1 MAFFQDIAVNPF
13 LLSGL
18 WAGLLA
24 SLACGLIGPYVVT
37 RRIVFL
43 AGAIAHIAVGGLGA
57 TIYLKHL
64 APESLAWL
72 RPLHG
77 AMAVSVLSALL
88 LARLEPATGRAASDR
103 PALSSDTVIGA
114 LWAIGM
120 SIGILLIKLTPG
132 YYTELMSYLFGNL
145 AYVAWSDI
153 YLMLAL
159 DAVIVVTVL
168 LFQKRFFALCLDPE
182 QARLQGV
189 SVRQTHAVL
198 LVLVALTV
206 ITLTQVVGL
215 ILVIA
220 LLSLPAATA
229 SLLVR
234 RLPAMMVLSV
244 LLATLL
250 TTLPRIAVYGT
261 RISPEPAIVL
271 ASGGLFLLAAAYHR
285 WRNQRQFSD
294 DAVEIPAAPAPA
306 SGAPVGESLAG
317 VATTGPA
324 LAGEAPET
332 R

>member
-1 MAFFQDIAVNPF
+1 MDFFRDMAVNPF

-37 RRIVFL
+37 RRLVFL
-43 AGAIAHIAVGGLGA
+43 GGAIAHIAVGGLGA

-64 APESLAWL
+64 WPDTLAWL
-72 RPLHG
+72 RPIHG
-77 AMAVSVLSALL
+77 AMAVSVLAALL
-88 LARLEPATGRAASDR
+88 LARLEPATGRSASDR

-114 LWAIGM
+114 LWAVGM

-145 AYVAWSDI
+145 AYVDWTDV
-153 YLMLAL
+153 YLMLGL
-159 DAVIVVTVL
+159 DAIILLTVL
-168 LFQKRFFALCLDPE
+168 MFQKRFFALCLDPE

-189 SVRQTHAVL
+189 PVRRTHAIL
-198 LVLVALTV
+198 LVMVALTV

-229 SLLVR
+229 GLLAR
-234 RLPAMMVLSV
+234 RLPTMMVVAVALSAV
-244 LLATLL
+244 L
-250 TTLPRIAVYGT
+250 TTVPRIAVYGT

-271 ASGGLFLLAAAYHR
+271 AAGSIFLAAALHHR
-285 WRNQRQFSD
+285 WRAHQNTLS
-294 DAVEIPAAPAPA
+294 
-306 SGAPVGESLAG
+306 
-317 VATTGPA
+317 
-324 LAGEAPET
+324 
-332 R
+332 